1 MNLSKAL
8 SQIRSITFPLLAFVL
23 AMGSHAVA
31 KDNPPQEV
39 TVIAHLPL
47 PGTTVSKMFL
57 QPENGRQYL
66 YLQQASE
73 HGFTIVD
80 VTKPNKPALT
90 KSSAFPNTASQGKL
104 QVFRDGFAISET
116 PETHA
121 GTETPAIGAP
131 PVKVQPAADAAHP
144 QSVRI
149 LDLSDPA
156 NPRTLKT
163 FEGVTSVVP
172 DNGRNLIYL
181 TNSEG
186 LWILR
191 HKRPPAH
198 QICDSESGFS
208 PIADCYAY

>member
-1 MNLSKAL
+1 MYLSKTF
-8 SQIRSITFPLLAFVL
+8 SQIRSVTLPLLAVFL
-23 AMGSHAVA
+23 ATGSQAVA
-31 KDNPPQEV
+31 KDNPPEQV
-39 TVIAHLPL
+39 TIIAHLPL

-57 QPENGRQYL
+57 QPENGKQYL

-73 HGFTIVD
+73 RGFSVID
-80 VTKPNKPALT
+80 VTKPNKPAMT
-90 KSSAFPNTASQGKL
+90 KRSVFPNTAAEGKL
-104 QVFRDGFAISET
+104 QVFRDGFAIAET

-121 GTETPAIGAP
+121 APAQE
-131 PVKVQPAADAAHP
+131 PVPAKVQPAADAARP
-144 QSVRI
+144 QSVRV

>member
-1 MNLSKAL
+1 MNTISKAI
-8 SQIRSITFPLLAFVL
+8 SQIRGVVTLPLLAVFVAL
-23 AMGSHAVA
+23 GSQAFA
-31 KDNPPQEV
+31 KDDPPEQV
-39 TVIAHLPL
+39 TIIAHLPL
-47 PGTTVSKMFL
+47 PGTTVSQMFL
-57 QPENGRQYL
+57 QPENGKQYL

-73 HGFTIVD
+73 RGFTVVD
-80 VTKPNKPALT
+80 VTKPSKPALT
-90 KSSAFPNTASQGKL
+90 KRSAFPNTASEGKL
-104 QVFRDGFAISET
+104 QVFRDGFAIAET
-116 PETHA
+116 PETHS
-121 GTETPAIGAP
+121 GTVALAAPA
-131 PVKVQPAADAAHP
+131 KVEPAADAART
-144 QSVRI
+144 QSVRV

-163 FEGVTSVVP
+163 FDGVTSLVS

>member
-1 MNLSKAL
+1 MTK
-8 SQIRSITFPLLAFVL
+8 RSV
-23 AMGSHAVA
+23 
-31 KDNPPQEV
+31 
-39 TVIAHLPL
+39 
-47 PGTTVSKMFL
+47 
-57 QPENGRQYL
+57 
-66 YLQQASE
+66 
-73 HGFTIVD
+73 
-80 VTKPNKPALT
+80 
-90 KSSAFPNTASQGKL
+90 FPNTASEGKL
-104 QVFRDGFAISET
+104 QVFRDGFAIAET
-116 PETHA
+116 PQTHA
-121 GTETPAIGAP
+121 APAQE
-131 PVKVQPAADAAHP
+131 PVPAKVQPAADAARP
-144 QSVRI
+144 QSVRV